1 MQGDVWGVWLSGA
14 PVPPDSI
21 EFYARQLAAHS
32 IEPDHIHRLTPQQL
46 VAIGFLAADA
56 EQTVK
61 KKKKKKKKNQ
71 FGTFCNVRRFRFGL
85 HANSTVFRKNLIAF

>member
-61 KKKKKKKKNQ
+61 KKKKKKKKTSLELFVMCGDLDSVCTRIQ
-71 FGTFCNVRRFRFGL
+71 QCFGR
-85 HANSTVFRKNLIAF
+85 I